1 MLGCL
6 ETLLV
11 EKAGYT
17 EDVKKRNRG
26 TTGAQI
32 VIAIR

>member
-1 MLGCL
+1 MLRCL
-6 ETLLV
+6 ETSLV

-17 EDVKKRNRG
+17 EDGETRNRG
-26 TTGAQI
+26 TRVAQI